1 MDRIKATV
9 NQELSK
15 QRRCEMRLQANDI
28 HSRIRMARLL
38 EKMDENP
45 EYGRSIGVEDSSH
58 FRREAD
64 AMENR
69 EKEVQIC

>member
-1 MDRIKATV
+1 
-9 NQELSK
+9 
-15 QRRCEMRLQANDI
+15 MRLQANDI
-28 HSRIRMARLL
+28 HSRIRMTRLL

-64 AMENR
+64 AMEENR
-69 EKEVQIC
+69 EKEVQTC

>member
-1 MDRIKATV
+1 
-9 NQELSK
+9 
-15 QRRCEMRLQANDI
+15 MRLQANDI

-64 AMENR
+64 AMAENR
-69 EKEVQIC
+69 EKEVQKC